1 MAAGLAWR
9 FSRCSPQALRPAL
22 SDGLPFFM
30 YSFARLP
37 AQSLLI
43 AMFRCCPAVSAQDPS
58 YLLTQIPNTAIRRPG
73 FFSSFQEENLRGTP

>member
-30 YSFARLP
+30 YSFAQLP
-37 AQSLLI
+37 AQFLLI
-43 AMFRCCPAVSAQDPS
+43 ATLRRFLAVFAQDSVHLPD
-58 YLLTQIPNTAIRRPG
+58 QIPNTAKRLPLFSFGPG
-73 FFSSFQEENLRGTP
+73 